1 MKLKIVLTVKV
12 ILLIW
17 QFGFAQIDYNKI
29 VLPKNVTSVSYQEKL
44 VQLAWNNNPTRKI
57 FEIDE
62 NIADLEL
69 KDAKNDW
76 LDLLSVNANLNEFTI
91 DELTGNA
98 DVNQNNLFYPRYNVN
113 LSIPLS
119 TFSNNSIKRRKA
131 EQLRLRSIEERKLG
145 MLEVRAKVLILYKE
159 FLKNQEIL
167 RIRTSYEEDEK
178 ANFKDIE
185 ERFKGGNATFEEYS
199 KAQKDLYDQKMEKA
213 ISENNYQR
221 TKLLLEQVIGI
232 PLEMVTLE

>member
-1 MKLKIVLTVKV
+1 MKFKIVLTVKI
-12 ILLIW
+12 ILLTW
-17 QFGFAQIDYNKI
+17 QLGLAQIDYNKI

-57 FEIDE
+57 FEIEE

-98 DVNQNNLFYPRYNVN
+98 DANQNNLFYPRYNVN

-131 EQLRLRSIEERKLG
+131 EQMRLRSIEERKLG

-159 FLKNQEIL
+159 FLKNQELL

-185 ERFKGGNATFEEYS
+185 ERFKGGNSTFEEYS

-213 ISENNYQR
+213 VAENNYQR